1 MAMTRDTALYHPI
14 RKLFDQ
20 FRAGEYP
27 SLRDLSKKLLSS
39 DIQNGIHDP
48 VSQEPQHSEK

>member
-1 MAMTRDTALYHPI
+1 MTRDTALYHPI